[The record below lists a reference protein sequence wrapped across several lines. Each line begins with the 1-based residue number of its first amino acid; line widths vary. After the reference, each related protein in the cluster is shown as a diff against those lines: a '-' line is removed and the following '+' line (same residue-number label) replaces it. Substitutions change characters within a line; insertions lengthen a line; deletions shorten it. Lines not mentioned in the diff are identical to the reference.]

1 MEFNATFLISAM
13 SFILFTIIMN
23 KIFYKPLENIMN
35 ERQKFINDNKLDA
48 KNSSERAEILLK
60 DRETRLNKSV
70 DESKKLI
77 ADKVNKANENSNN
90 LISKAKQKSTEDII
104 SAKNE
109 LSIQAAEAENELN
122 SKVQAL
128 AEVISSKLLGQDVKI
143 NAERS

>member
-48 KNSSERAEILLK
+48 KNSSERAETLLK

-109 LSIQAAEAENELN
+109 LSIHAAEAENELN

>member
-1 MEFNATFLISAM
+1 MEFNATFLISAI

-48 KNSSERAEILLK
+48 KNSSKRAEILLK
-60 DRETRLNKSV
+60 DRENRLNKSV
-70 DESKKLI
+70 EESKKLV

>member
-60 DRETRLNKSV
+60 DRENRLNKSV
-70 DESKKLI
+70 DESKKLV

>member
-1 MEFNATFLISAM
+1 MEFNATFLISAI

-60 DRETRLNKSV
+60 DRENRLNKSV
-70 DESKKLI
+70 EESKKLV

>member
-1 MEFNATFLISAM
+1 MEFNATFLISAI

-60 DRETRLNKSV
+60 DRENRLNKSV
-70 DESKKLI
+70 EESKKLVT
-77 ADKVNKANENSNN
+77 DKVNKANENSNN

-104 SAKNE
+104 SAKQK
-109 LSIQAAEAENELN
+109 LSIQADEAENELN

>member
-1 MEFNATFLISAM
+1 MEFNATFLISAI

-60 DRETRLNKSV
+60 DRENRLNKSV
-70 DESKKLI
+70 EESKKLV

-109 LSIQAAEAENELN
+109 LSIQAAEAEMNLIQ
-122 SKVQAL
+122 KY
-128 AEVISSKLLGQDVKI
+128 KLLQKLYLQNCSV
-143 NAERS
+143 RM

>member
-1 MEFNATFLISAM
+1 MEFNATFLISVI

-60 DRETRLNKSV
+60 DRENRLNKSV
-70 DESKKLI
+70 EESKKLVT
-77 ADKVNKANENSNN
+77 DKVNKANENSNN

-104 SAKNE
+104 SAKQK
-109 LSIQAAEAENELN
+109 LSIQADEAENELN